1 MDDKV
6 KQALDF
12 IEEYTLP
19 EKICDD
25 FIRYHK
31 NNKEHRSLGYVGDVT
46 GNLSAAAT
54 FLNVATLSH
63 G

>member
-1 MDDKV
+1 M
-6 KQALDF
+6 LDF
-12 IEEYTLP
+12 IEEYNLP

-46 GNLSAAAT
+46 GEVNI
-54 FLNVATLSH
+54 N
-63 G
+63 